1 MYSTE
6 LDLAIVAHVRGCAD
20 CRRVQLVFQQV
31 DETLQRDPL
40 WDPPEAFAARIA
52 ARAPGLIGSQTQRI
66 QAPLTGALT
75 LAAGVVLVAVVGY
88 LLVVSPGQAA
98 EGTLVT
104 NQAVAAIDA
113 YARAVGELAQD
124 LVASSVQLTWASA
137 ALSLALGM
145 WFTRRALA

>member
-1 MYSTE
+1 M
-6 LDLAIVAHVRGCAD
+6 
-20 CRRVQLVFQQV
+20 
-31 DETLQRDPL
+31 
-40 WDPPEAFAARIA
+40 
-52 ARAPGLIGSQTQRI
+52 
-66 QAPLTGALT
+66 
-75 LAAGVVLVAVVGY
+75 
-88 LLVVSPGQAA
+88 
-98 EGTLVT
+98 T